1 MPAAFCLLLFF
12 MSDQA
17 NPVRS
22 DPRSL
27 PVVLLVEDD
36 ADDAFLTERA
46 LKSTGVP
53 HRVIR
58 LHDGEEAI
66 NYLKGDS
73 PYQKRSAYPLPD
85 IILLD
90 IKMPKATG
98 FDVLAWLQKQT
109 DLKSIPVIVLTGS
122 ILPSDRE
129 EAKKLGAVG
138 FEVKPVDFS
147 VLVNM
152 VQGVG
157 ARWLKPPPG

>member
-1 MPAAFCLLLFF
+1 MSAQPHPA
-12 MSDQA
+12 
-17 NPVRS
+17 PP

-46 LKSTGVP
+46 LKNSGVP

-66 NYLKGDS
+66 KYLSCES
-73 PYQKRSAYPLPD
+73 PYHNRDAYPVPD
-85 IILLD
+85 IILMD

-98 FDVLAWLQKQT
+98 LDVLTWLQKQP
-109 DLKSIPVIVLTGS
+109 DLSSIPVIVLTGS

-147 VLVNM
+147 VLVSM
-152 VQGVG
+152 VQGIGV
-157 ARWLKPPPG
+157 RWLKQPKAPPPA